1 MNEMQI
7 MEAIE
12 SLARSQGFYS
22 RLLQAIENDYDI
34 LEMLVTQNFK
44 DTLEMVLFLES

>member
-7 MEAIE
+7 MEAIKG
-12 SLARSQGFYS
+12 LARCQGFYG

-34 LEMLVTQNFK
+34 LELLVAQNFK
-44 DTLEMVLFLES
+44 DTLEMVLFLEC

>member
-7 MEAIE
+7 LEAIM
-12 SLARSQGFYS
+12 SLARSQGFYG

-34 LEMLVTQNFK
+34 LEMLVAQNFK
-44 DTLEMVLFLES
+44 DTVEMILFLEC